1 MTQGEQQVP
10 PEPADE
16 PRASQIPDP
25 PARQIPDPPA
35 RQIPDPPA
43 RQIPDP
49 PARPRSEVAP
59 GTHPVELR
67 RLALEEAQHS
77 ACDPLSV
84 QVVLWVLRAASTI
97 LNRQAEKLRPFDLST
112 SAFNVLMA
120 LRNTPD
126 QVLEPRDIADR
137 LLVTRPS
144 VTGLLDTL
152 EAKGL
157 IERRPHP
164 EDRRRRLVHLTA
176 AAQSLLADN
185 LTAHYAEMER
195 LFAAIPPSE
204 RAQLVTILR
213 KIEGATPPALA
224 EPPEAQ

>member
-1 MTQGEQQVP
+1 MTRGDQQVP
-10 PEPADE
+10 PDPAEEPPDG
-16 PRASQIPDP
+16 RVPDP
-25 PARQIPDPPA
+25 PAGHLPDPPA
-35 RQIPDPPA
+35 G
-43 RQIPDP
+43 
-49 PARPRSEVAP
+49 PRSEVAP

-84 QVVLWVLRAASTI
+84 QVVLWVLRAASTV
-97 LNRQAEKLRPFDLST
+97 LNRQADNLRPLDLST

-164 EDRRRRLVHLTA
+164 ADRRRRLVHLTDTA
-176 AAQSLLADN
+176 RTLVTDN
-185 LTAHYAEMER
+185 LAAHYAEMER
-195 LFAAIPPSE
+195 LFAAIPRSE

-213 KIEGATPPALA
+213 KIEGATPAALA
-224 EPPEAQ
+224 EPDEASEDASPP